1 MICMSTWVKRGFR
14 TCILV
19 MDKTGQL
26 QGGILFVLCLCRCVS
41 WGVFTC
47 HPTIFILYAQ
57 RVPLNNFNHDRCTA
71 SFVMSFGTPKSKY
84 YVNIWFYPRGDYMT
98 STKDK

>member
-1 MICMSTWVKRGFR
+1 MHFGDGQNWTTARRYIVCFVSVWVCELG
-14 TCILV
+14 
-19 MDKTGQL
+19 
-26 QGGILFVLCLCRCVS
+26 
-41 WGVFTC
+41 GVFTC

>member
-1 MICMSTWVKRGFR
+1 MHFGDGQNWTTARRYIVCFVSVWV
-14 TCILV
+14 CEL
-19 MDKTGQL
+19 
-26 QGGILFVLCLCRCVS
+26 GGG
-41 WGVFTC
+41 GVFTC

-84 YVNIWFYPRGDYMT
+84 YVDIWFYPRGDYMT